1 MNEERDI
8 RRLKIDLSLLESA
21 MEDASGEHSCY
32 LDLETGDTLLVT
44 DDTRRQLNEIYE
56 ENAGE
61 KGDDININPIL
72 AGLDISD
79 WQKEALREADRVDQ
93 DFGVRY
99 IAIPRADSDEAYC
112 DMEDFISTVQNNRLQ
127 DRLTEA
133 IRQHRPFRRFK
144 DVLED
149 YPEEQERWFNLSN
162 SRIHERALEWL
173 KDQGIE
179 PV

>member
-1 MNEERDI
+1 MNKEPNI
-8 RRLKIDLSLLESA
+8 RQLKIDFSLLEVA
-21 MEDASGEHSCY
+21 MENASWEQSCY
-32 LDLETGDTLLVT
+32 LNLATGDTLLVT
-44 DDTRRQLNEIYE
+44 DDTSRQLKEIYE

-99 IAIPRADSDEAYC
+99 IAIPRADSDKAYC

-127 DRLTEA
+127 DQLTEA

-149 YPEEQERWFNLSN
+149 YPEERERWFNLSN